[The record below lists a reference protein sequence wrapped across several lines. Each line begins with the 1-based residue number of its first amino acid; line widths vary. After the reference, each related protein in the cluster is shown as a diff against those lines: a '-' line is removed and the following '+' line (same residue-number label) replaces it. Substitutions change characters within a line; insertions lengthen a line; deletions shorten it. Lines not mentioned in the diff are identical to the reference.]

1 VGQPVPMQSSQ
12 CCFWFD
18 SYLVVDEEK
27 VSWMVGVSALKLLVL
42 VTRRASG
49 HKKPVSIS
57 ASVSSR
63 FI

>member
-1 VGQPVPMQSSQ
+1 MQSSQ

-49 HKKPVSIS
+49 HKK
-57 ASVSSR
+57 ACQYQR
-63 FI
+63 QCQ